1 MVREAAYRVSLPLN
15 GLAKQISDRLRS
27 QALCDEWLDRS
38 SILVSVERKERRIDV
53 DARPQIRELVALGE
67 EERALRWDLRLSTGH
82 GSSVRPHVIMAYLL
96 KDTLDG
102 QYDGWEGKLR
112 VARTALVLDGER

>member
-1 MVREAAYRVSLPLN
+1 MLFRSELSLSLIC
-15 GLAKQISDRLRS
+15 LAKKISDRLSS

-67 EERALRWDLRLSTGH
+67 EERALRWDLRLSTGQ
-82 GSSVRPHVIMAYLL
+82 GSSVRPHVIMAHLL

-102 QYDGWEGKLR
+102 QYDGWETKLR